1 MTLPP
6 LTDQKV
12 PWVDPIEALRVLVAE
27 LRALVARLELKDG
40 APGLQ
45 DKLNAAQE
53 RVSGPRAVVVLLGEH
68 EALKRRFLERLLG
81 PNLAHLPNPT
91 TVCTRLEYGAEP
103 ESTVVMPEQMPAA
116 TPLDPLENFLGRRI
130 TNDSTSSIPISTPIG
145 TPIGTP
151 GEAPIVS
158 PIGSPTG
165 EAPEETQ
172 EEPEK
177 PEKLHPMQLIR
188 LPNPT
193 LQGGLAVIDTP
204 AVESG
209 EPDANV
215 LQCAEQADAWI
226 FVLNADHALSEGSQT
241 LLRRL
246 PERGARLEIVV
257 ENADSLSGE
266 ERLAARDRLM
276 RTLRERCDIES
287 PRLTLVASAA
297 TEGDE
302 GNFWHGRFATFH
314 SVMMLRG
321 REHWM
326 AGTRALVQD
335 ALSQVG
341 AEIDIELKSV
351 AMGVRHARLRL
362 GMKDLDGLRTRF
374 SGLGLLEG
382 ERPGETKTADPQP
395 AAAIPQQSRLD
406 WSAGMDGQATKA
418 EPVDGLSPLTIL
430 AEAIASMAPEPAGTE
445 TAPPKEDAEAA
456 MLATVRD
463 AVMGA
468 AKQPEIAIPHAESLS
483 SGEPAADIGT
493 AKPAVT
499 PAQSAAA
506 LPARPAPAE
515 PALVGSRESAA
526 KVRPKRGV
534 SVHLSGGLRQLVP
547 RSSTAQSGTVRLL
560 KRIAWVALVIAFI
573 CLILWA
579 LAPRGFLFGQEQP
592 AEWDFQQPKP
602 ALASRAVPAAP
613 DDADAGAPQPGSASS
628 LPDTA
633 GAATPN
639 IPTAALTKHKG
650 AVRIPLV
657 HPIPTDATAG
667 VPQYSKRH
675 HRHLLGL
682 GKLWHWVRHPRH
694 GKSGQDIQ

>member
-12 PWVDPIEALRVLVAE
+12 PRVDPIEALRVLVAE
-27 LRALVARLELKDG
+27 LRALVARLELKDR
-40 APGLQ
+40 AHLQ
-45 DKLNAAQE
+45 ETLNAAQE
-53 RVSGPRAVVVLLGEH
+53 RVCGPRAVVLLLGEH
-68 EALKRRFLERLLG
+68 EELKRRFLERLLG
-81 PNLAHLPNPT
+81 PNLTHLPSPT
-91 TVCTRLEYGAEP
+91 TVCTRLEYGTEP
-103 ESTVVMPEQMPAA
+103 ESMVAKPQQMPATA
-116 TPLDPLENFLGRRI
+116 PLDPLENFLGRRI
-130 TNDSTSSIPISTPIG
+130 TSDPTSSIPISM
-145 TPIGTP
+145 P
-151 GEAPIVS
+151 GEAPIVN
-158 PIGSPTG
+158 PIGDTS
-165 EAPEETQ
+165 EET
-172 EEPEK
+172 EEEAQ
-177 PEKLHPMQLIR
+177 PMQLIR

-209 EPDANV
+209 QPAAHV
-215 LQCAEQADAWI
+215 LECAEQADAWI
-226 FVLNADHALSEGSQT
+226 FVLNADHALSEASQT
-241 LLRRL
+241 LLSRL

-276 RTLRERCDIES
+276 RTLRERCNIES

-326 AGTRALVQD
+326 AGTRALVLD

-341 AEIDIELKSV
+341 AEIDLELKSV
-351 AMGVRHARLRL
+351 VPGVRHARLRL

-374 SGLGLLEG
+374 SALGTVDG
-382 ERPGETKTADPQP
+382 EQPVEAKTADPTPDPQP
-395 AAAIPQQSRLD
+395 AATIPQQSRLD

-418 EPVDGLSPLTIL
+418 EAVDGLSPMTIL
-430 AEAIASMAPEPAGTE
+430 AEAIASIAPGPAGTAA
-445 TAPPKEDAEAA
+445 TSPKEDAEAA
-456 MLATVRD
+456 MLASVRD

-468 AKQPEIAIPHAESLS
+468 EKQPEIAIRHAESVT
-483 SGEPAADIGT
+483 SGSPAAQTGA
-493 AKPAVT
+493 AKPVVTAV
-499 PAQSAAA
+499 QSAVA
-506 LPARPAPAE
+506 LPARPVPAE
-515 PALVGSRESAA
+515 PASGLLREPAD

-534 SVHLSGGLRQLVP
+534 SVHLSGSLRQLVP
-547 RSSTAQSGTVRLL
+547 HSATAQSGTVRLL

-579 LAPRGFLFGQEQP
+579 LAPRGFLFGQEPP

-602 ALASRAVPAAP
+602 ALASRAVPAP
-613 DDADAGAPQPGSASS
+613 PGDADAAAPQPGGTSS
-628 LPDTA
+628 LPETS
-633 GAATPN
+633 GPATPN
-639 IPTAALTKHKG
+639 IPATALVKHKG
-650 AVRIPLV
+650 VVRVPLV
-657 HPIPTDATAG
+657 RPIPSDATAG
-667 VPQYSKRH
+667 VPQQTKRH

-694 GKSGQDIQ
+694 GGQSSQDTQ

>member
-12 PWVDPIEALRVLVAE
+12 PRVDPTEALRVLMAE
-27 LRALVARLELKDG
+27 LRALLARLELKDRTH
-40 APGLQ
+40 LQ
-45 DKLNAAQE
+45 DTLNAAQE
-53 RVSGPRAVVVLLGEH
+53 RVCGPRAVVLLLGEQ

-81 PNLAHLPNPT
+81 PNLTHLPSPT

-103 ESTVVMPEQMPAA
+103 ECTVVEPQQMPPAA
-116 TPLDPLENFLGRRI
+116 PLDPLENFLGRRI
-130 TNDSTSSIPISTPIG
+130 TNDHPNSITSSIPISTP
-145 TPIGTP
+145 

-158 PIGSPTG
+158 SIGIPIGN
-165 EAPEETQ
+165 AEEIQ
-172 EEPEK
+172 ENPEK
-177 PEKLHPMQLIR
+177 SHPMQLIR

-209 EPDANV
+209 QPAANV
-215 LQCAEQADAWI
+215 LECSKQADAWI
-226 FVLNADHALSEGSQT
+226 FVLNADHALSEASQT
-241 LLRRL
+241 LLGLL

-276 RTLRERCDIES
+276 RTLRERCNIES

-335 ALSQVG
+335 ALSQVSS
-341 AEIDIELKSV
+341 EIDLELKSV
-351 AMGVRHARLRL
+351 APGVRHARLRL

-374 SGLGLLEG
+374 TGLGPLDA
-382 ERPGETKTADPQP
+382 ERPVEAKTADPQP
-395 AAAIPQQSRLD
+395 AATIPQQSRLD

-418 EPVDGLSPLTIL
+418 EAVDGLSPLTIL
-430 AEAIASMAPEPAGTE
+430 AEAIASMAPEPAGTAA
-445 TAPPKEDAEAA
+445 TPPKEDAEAA

-463 AVMGA
+463 AVTGA
-468 AKQPEIAIPHAESLS
+468 AKPPEIPIRHVESVA
-483 SGEPAADIGT
+483 SGDTAAQIGT
-493 AKPAVT
+493 AASALTVT
-499 PAQSAAA
+499 PAKSAAA
-506 LPARPAPAE
+506 PPARPAPAE
-515 PALVGSRESAA
+515 PASDRSREAAA

-547 RSSTAQSGTVRLL
+547 RSTAQSGTARLL

-579 LAPRGFLFGQEQP
+579 LAPRGFLFGHEPP

-602 ALASRAVPAAP
+602 ALASRAVPAP
-613 DDADAGAPQPGSASS
+613 PGDTYADPPQPGSSP
-628 LPDTA
+628 LPDTSEP
-633 GAATPN
+633 ATPN
-639 IPTAALTKHKG
+639 IPAAAPMKHKG
-650 AVRIPLV
+650 AVRVPLV
-657 HPIPTDATAG
+657 RPIPSDATAG
-667 VPQYSKRH
+667 VPQQTKRH

-694 GKSGQDIQ
+694 GGQSSQDTQ